1 MSGFNERMAELF
13 ALPLTKNVALFA
25 VVLAIILIV
34 PLITKKLRIPHV
46 IGLIL
51 CGVAIGPHAVGIID
65 NTGAIGLFSTIG
77 LLYIMFT
84 AGLELDINQFKLN
97 QNRSFIFGFLTW
109 AAPLAIIFP
118 ICYFGYGLGGLE
130 SFLVGSMFGTH
141 TLIAYPAVSRLG
153 VSADPSVA
161 VSVGG
166 TILAD
171 TGVLILLAII
181 LGLASGNLSAAF
193 WTELIVSLAIFS
205 AVMFF
210 AVPRIAVWFF
220 AHWHR
225 ENYLRYI
232 FVLFMVFVSALLA
245 EIAGLEGIV
254 GAFLAGLV
262 LNRMIPKSSQLMHQ
276 IEFVGNVLFVPIFL
290 LTVGMLVDVGVI
302 MSGPRTV
309 ILACVLSAAALAG
322 KFAAALI
329 AQKLF
334 HYTNAQ
340 RNTMFGLSAARVAAT
355 LAVVLV
361 AHRAGLIDDSF
372 LNAAILLILVT
383 CIVASFATESAAR
396 KLAVER
402 TQSYADGS
410 RESDHCGGNV
420 LVPIANPEHAY
431 NLFEFSG
438 ILRGNSPS
446 SRITMLSVIAD
457 SRLAETN
464 IREIRQNIVKTF
476 KGILDPQKH
485 QISAVI
491 DTNISDGIARAARE
505 HAASAVVLGWPRTG
519 LSDIVIGK
527 TWQAVIHDVDRLVLW
542 CDLPMHAAQVKRLT
556 VFTLKNADRESH
568 FDGWCDIILKIAE
581 HYSLK
586 IVCIGTEEVSRAI
599 RMRRDFLHKSIPV
612 EAEKSI
618 PIDAAQVKSLIAPDD
633 WIAVVS
639 ARRNTIS
646 HMAICE
652 KIPEYLSKNFK
663 SQNKLLIYPSQPCA
677 CPEDDEYD
685 VV

>member
-51 CGVAIGPHAVGIID
+51 CGVAIGPHAAGIID

-220 AHWHR
+220 D
-225 ENYLRYI
+225 Y
-232 FVLFMVFVSALLA
+232 
-245 EIAGLEGIV
+245 
-254 GAFLAGLV
+254 
-262 LNRMIPKSSQLMHQ
+262 
-276 IEFVGNVLFVPIFL
+276 
-290 LTVGMLVDVGVI
+290 
-302 MSGPRTV
+302 
-309 ILACVLSAAALAG
+309 
-322 KFAAALI
+322 
-329 AQKLF
+329 
-334 HYTNAQ
+334 
-340 RNTMFGLSAARVAAT
+340 
-355 LAVVLV
+355 
-361 AHRAGLIDDSF
+361 
-372 LNAAILLILVT
+372 
-383 CIVASFATESAAR
+383 
-396 KLAVER
+396 
-402 TQSYADGS
+402 
-410 RESDHCGGNV
+410 
-420 LVPIANPEHAY
+420 
-431 NLFEFSG
+431 
-438 ILRGNSPS
+438 
-446 SRITMLSVIAD
+446 
-457 SRLAETN
+457 
-464 IREIRQNIVKTF
+464 
-476 KGILDPQKH
+476 
-485 QISAVI
+485 
-491 DTNISDGIARAARE
+491 
-505 HAASAVVLGWPRTG
+505 
-519 LSDIVIGK
+519 
-527 TWQAVIHDVDRLVLW
+527 
-542 CDLPMHAAQVKRLT
+542 
-556 VFTLKNADRESH
+556 
-568 FDGWCDIILKIAE
+568 
-581 HYSLK
+581 
-586 IVCIGTEEVSRAI
+586 
-599 RMRRDFLHKSIPV
+599 
-612 EAEKSI
+612 
-618 PIDAAQVKSLIAPDD
+618 
-633 WIAVVS
+633 
-639 ARRNTIS
+639 
-646 HMAICE
+646 
-652 KIPEYLSKNFK
+652 
-663 SQNKLLIYPSQPCA
+663 
-677 CPEDDEYD
+677 
-685 VV
+685 